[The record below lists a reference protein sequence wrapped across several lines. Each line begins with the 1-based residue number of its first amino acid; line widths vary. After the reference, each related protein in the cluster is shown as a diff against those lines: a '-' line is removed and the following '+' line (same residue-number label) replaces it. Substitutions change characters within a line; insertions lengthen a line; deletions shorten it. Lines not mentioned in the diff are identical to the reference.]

1 MLSSTDPVVVVDLS
15 TQPSQDPQPPATTDH
30 PAPAQTSLA
39 RHSATPRDQITPI
52 PLPNLTPETPQSAFD
67 NPHSPIPQLSPQQ
80 LTAISLLLVGHSAP
94 AAAAILGVHRGTLHR
109 WKTRHPSFVAEY
121 NRRQS

>member
-52 PLPNLTPETPQSAFD
+52 PLPNLTHGPRGLPD
-67 NPHSPIPQLSPQQ
+67 LRD
-80 LTAISLLLVGHSAP
+80 SLFWDERMFHVEQF
-94 AAAAILGVHRGTLHR
+94 
-109 WKTRHPSFVAEY
+109 W
-121 NRRQS
+121 